1 MSALY
6 CVYALQVAVRS
17 RFDRLVEKS
26 IRDRYMEGLSRFA
39 LTVSSIP
46 GRAGAIRARGAL
58 TPPRFAR
65 RGPSLRRWRSLPTPY
80 RSGCSSRS
88 RTRFAPC
95 GHRLWVLLD
104 GGAVRRTWVGTAAP
118 RQAGCAGRRLRCAMR
133 CGADHL
139 CHNGRGGPGS
149 ASTAEP
155 GRLLTVGEPPDQ
167 GVGASAGTV
176 LSVRRCAVV
185 TASDRS
191 VPYQSEH

>member
-95 GHRLWVLLD
+95 GHRLWGPARRRSRSQDLGRHSRPATSRLRRPSSPLRYALRSGPPLPSRPRWSGLGVH
-104 GGAVRRTWVGTAAP
+104 GGAGT
-118 RQAGCAGRRLRCAMR
+118 
-133 CGADHL
+133 
-139 CHNGRGGPGS
+139 
-149 ASTAEP
+149 
-155 GRLLTVGEPPDQ
+155 PPD
-167 GVGASAGTV
+167 G
-176 LSVRRCAVV
+176 R
-185 TASDRS
+185 
-191 VPYQSEH
+191 